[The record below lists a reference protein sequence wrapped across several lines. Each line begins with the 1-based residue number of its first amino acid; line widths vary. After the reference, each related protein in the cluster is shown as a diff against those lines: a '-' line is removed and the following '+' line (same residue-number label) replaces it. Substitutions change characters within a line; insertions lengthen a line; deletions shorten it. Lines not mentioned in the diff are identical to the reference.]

1 MQTLADFRRQ
11 FPMYN
16 DIPDEELAKR
26 IHQRWYSDMPFE
38 EVARRLGVRPEMS
51 WAETGMDV
59 IKSAGTGLVEGLAGM
74 AGAVGDT
81 REMLGS
87 AAEWGVEAMG
97 ASPET
102 QQRARSVAEFAAG
115 VPFAGLGR
123 FAPTSED
130 AQQFVEDNVTGELY
144 QPQSTWGEYGRAL
157 GQFAPN
163 VVAPVRGGASLARQV
178 GMRVGGVVAPAL
190 ASETAG
196 QMTEGSWMEGPAR
209 VAGAILGADI
219 DPRAATRAMRE
230 MRINAPTREAVAA
243 KSNQLYDSLD
253 NANVVFDD
261 KAYSAFLNRLS
272 NRLRNFRPARA
283 PSAADSLDML
293 SQWQGRAPGF
303 RDLEDMHQNIS
314 SIFREK
320 GASNTDKN
328 AARIIMEEFEKF
340 YSTAPVKIGNAGTG
354 VNAKNVYET
363 VRQARDYGRRN
374 ILARQIDDMEEA
386 QIGYLSGDESAMR
399 NQFGAVLRS
408 PQRKSLSEAERE
420 AYKKV
425 VRREGALAVS
435 HAAGSRLGQVGTVAA
450 GAMTI
455 PYTGFIGPAIAG
467 AGLATNL
474 AARKGLEVYTKNAVM
489 DARRTVLAGRKAQK
503 KAVEKAK
510 TLRADSRIRKAGAAA
525 LGSQEVRGLLSDE
538 PFLIDAQGREYNTKG
553 KRTK

>member
-1 MQTLADFRRQ
+1 MQTLAEFRRKY
-11 FPMYN
+11 PMY
-16 DIPDEELAKR
+16 DDMSDMELAKA
-26 IHQRWYSDMPFE
+26 IHQKWYSDMPFE
-38 EVARRLGVRPEMS
+38 NVAQHLGVRPDMS
-51 WAETGMDV
+51 WAETAQDAIRSV
-59 IKSAGTGLVEGLAGM
+59 GTGLVEGLSGLAGGFGDAREL
-74 AGAVGDT
+74 AGT
-81 REMLGS
+81 
-87 AAEWGVEAMG
+87 AAEWGASALG
-97 ASPET
+97 ASP
-102 QQRARSVAEFAAG
+102 QNQNRARKAAEFLS
-115 VPFAGLGR
+115 LGPIGY
-123 FAPTSED
+123 FAPTSND
-130 AQQFVEDNVTGELY
+130 VQQFVEDNVTGELY
-144 QPQSTWGEYGRAL
+144 EPQSTWGEYGRAL

-209 VAGAILGADI
+209 VAGAVLGADI

-261 KAYSAFLNRLS
+261 KAYSAFLSRLS

-283 PSAADSLDML
+283 PSAADSLNML

-455 PYTGFIGPAIAG
+455 PYTGVIGPAIAG

-474 AARKGLEVYTKNAVM
+474 AARKGLEVYTKNAVR

-503 KAVEKAK
+503 EAVEKAK

-538 PFLIDAQGREYNTKG
+538 PFLIDAQGREYDAKG
-553 KRTK
+553 RRIK